1 MNPNVTVIQPTVI
14 AERDRK
20 VRVAAYCRV
29 SSDSADQLNSFM
41 AQMRYYENFLADS
54 KTETLVGVYADE
66 GITGTRMDKRD
77 DFQRLLR
84 DCRKGKIDRV
94 ITKSISRFARNTKE
108 CLSVIRELKMLGIT
122 VVFEKENIDTDNIS
136 DEMMITIMGGLAQ
149 EESNSISQNMRW
161 SVQKR
166 MQNGTYKISRPPY
179 GFDVENGILSV
190 NEKQAQIVRK
200 IFSWYISGC
209 GLQKIADILNENN
222 IPSSKRHKLW
232 TAHSV
237 KYILTNERYIGDAVF
252 QKNYVTETIPHLEK
266 RNYGEKSKYYV
277 SDSNPAIVEKT
288 IFETV
293 QKMLEDRH
301 KPYLNSGHFLS
312 SRIYCNNCGSTFKY
326 KKNTCGDRW
335 VCRKHDVSAE
345 KCLSKPVS
353 QEQIYDAFITLYNK
367 LKLNYSVIFPPMLLQ
382 LQELKKRKFSGNQ
395 RYMDMSKEIAELKG
409 QTHVLARLRTK
420 GFLDESKY
428 LEQTSAINAKIN
440 RLGCEQRKITQS
452 DYEDDIIDKIKEV
465 ASIIENGIE
474 LMTTFDEILYESL
487 IEKIVVIDQ
496 NKLEFQL
503 YGGLKFFGIIN

>member
-1 MNPNVTVIQPTVI
+1 MKKNT
-14 AERDRK
+14 
-20 VRVAAYCRV
+20 VRVYDTMSKKYVDVEV
-29 SSDSADQLNSFM
+29 SEEVRIYYNRTQWNIDDNNESFYNHEIQFSALIGGKDGTF
-41 AQMRYYENFLADS
+41 ENFRKFINEHQDVKKKAVH
-54 KTETLVGVYADE
+54 KVLVE
-66 GITGTRMDKRD
+66 
-77 DFQRLLR
+77 RLY
-84 DCRKGKIDRV
+84 DCLIFLLQSD
-94 ITKSISRFARNTKE
+94 
-108 CLSVIRELKMLGIT
+108 REL
-122 VVFEKENIDTDNIS
+122 
-136 DEMMITIMGGLAQ
+136 
-149 EESNSISQNMRW
+149 
-161 SVQKR
+161 
-166 MQNGTYKISRPPY
+166 
-179 GFDVENGILSV
+179 
-190 NEKQAQIVRK
+190 
-200 IFSWYISGC
+200 
-209 GLQKIADILNENN
+209 

-312 SRIYCNNCGSTFKY
+312 GRIYCNNCGSTFKY

-335 VCRKHDVSAE
+335 VCRKPDVSAE

-367 LKLNYSVIFPPMLLQ
+367 LKLNYSVIFPPLLLQ

-395 RYMDMSKEIAELKG
+395 RYMDMSKEIAELKE

-440 RLGCEQRKITQS
+440 RLGSEQRKITQS
-452 DYEDDIIDKIKEV
+452 DDEDDIIDKIKEV

-496 NKLEFQL
+496 NKLKFQL
-503 YGGLKFFGIIN
+503 YGGLKFLGIIN